1 MMPLVRSVHV
11 SGGHTFSKEPVASI
25 RLVPGIGIEGDAHAG
40 STVKHRSRVKIDPML
55 PNLRQVHLIHEELFA
70 ELAAQGFDVA
80 PGALGENVT
89 TAGVDL
95 LGLPTGTLLRLGST
109 ALLAIT
115 GLRNPC
121 AQIEAFEKG
130 LLGAL
135 ALRDGDGRVVRK
147 SGVMA
152 VVVQGGVVS
161 PGDAIAVA
169 LPPEPRAALLPV

>member
-1 MMPLVRSVHV
+1 MPVVRALHIS
-11 SGGHTFSKEPVASI
+11 SGHTFSKGRADEI

-55 PNLRQVHLIHEELFA
+55 PNLRQVHLMHEELFA
-70 ELAAQGFDVA
+70 ELAAQGFRVA
-80 PGALGENVT
+80 PGDLGENVT

-109 ALLAIT
+109 ALLSIT

-121 AQIEAFEKG
+121 AQIDAFRPG
-130 LLGAL
+130 LLAAV
-135 ALRDGDGRVVRK
+135 ALRGEDGSIVRK

-152 VVVQGGVVS
+152 VVVQGGVVR
-161 PGDAIAVA
+161 PGDAIGVA
-169 LPPEPRAALLPV
+169 LPPEPHAPLEKV